1 MSEINAVNP
10 APEEA
15 AGSLLRQARE
25 SQRMSIEHLASVV
38 KVPVGKLQ
46 ALESEDWS
54 TLSDPNLARA
64 LAMTVCRALKVDSSP
79 IMSRMPA
86 AVAISLG
93 GGREPLNQPFKEFS
107 HTGLTFERSPRM
119 SFRLPRLSSTFVAPL
134 VLLMVA
140 AGIYLMPEQVDW
152 QSWLP
157 DRSPTVAETAS
168 APLLS
173 ASDVPL
179 AQVEVIPSPDVASA
193 ASQAAIVAAS
203 APAMP
208 AASAAVAASA
218 VVTTPVL
225 AAQVTAPASA
235 PAPAK
240 PASTAVPLVAAVQPS
255 APLPASVS
263 ASVASIGAG
272 GSRLTLSA
280 KEPAWVEIRDANGA
294 KIFSRQ
300 LAAGERVD
308 LQGKAPLKV
317 HAGNAPTLSMQFN
330 GQPVDLA
337 AVTRMNV
344 ARIELK

>member
-1 MSEINAVNP
+1 
-10 APEEA
+10 
-15 AGSLLRQARE
+15 
-25 SQRMSIEHLASVV
+25 
-38 KVPVGKLQ
+38 
-46 ALESEDWS
+46 
-54 TLSDPNLARA
+54 
-64 LAMTVCRALKVDSSP
+64 
-79 IMSRMPA
+79 MSRMPA

-157 DRSPTVAETAS
+157 DRSPAVAETAS

-280 KEPAWVEIRDANGA
+280 KEPAGGNSGCQWRQD
-294 KIFSRQ
+294 FSRQ